1 MAHFYTQEERETMEI
16 NSPSQLFR
24 ITEIGARLALSRSS
38 VYREIE
44 AGNLHAVRIGKS
56 LRVSSNELDRYI
68 AVLGEQNSEV
78 A

>member
-1 MAHFYTQEERETMEI
+1 MEI
-16 NSPSQLFR
+16 KSPSQLFR

-44 AGNLHAVRIGKS
+44 AGNLNAVRIGKS
-56 LRVSSNELDRYI
+56 LRISGEELDRYI
-68 AVLGEQNSEV
+68 TKLGERTNEV

>member
-1 MAHFYTQEERETMEI
+1 MEI

-56 LRVSSNELDRYI
+56 LRISSDELDRYI
-68 AVLGEQNSEV
+68 AVLNAQSQLI

>member
-1 MAHFYTQEERETMEI
+1 MEI
-16 NSPSQLFR
+16 YSPSQLFR

-56 LRVSSNELDRYI
+56 LRISGEELDRYI
-68 AVLGEQNSEV
+68 TVLSEQSSRI

>member
-1 MAHFYTQEERETMEI
+1 MEI

-56 LRVSSNELDRYI
+56 LRISGEELDRYI
-68 AVLGEQNSEV
+68 TVLSEQSSRI

>member
-1 MAHFYTQEERETMEI
+1 MEI

-24 ITEIGARLALSRSS
+24 ITEIGSRLALSRSS

-56 LRVSSNELDRYI
+56 LRISSDELDRYI
-68 AVLGEQNSEV
+68 AVLNAQSQLI